1 MPYDHDHPPPSL
13 GRMCCRQ
20 SRTGPCTPAGAAPW
34 AGRGAGQRT
43 ARRWAGQRTRPRT
56 PAAEKIH
63 NYSSRWGLVGTP
75 HRLLVV
81 VTLLDERPP
90 AHPER
95 VVVGLGSLH
104 DAALLHEHVLALL
117 PHVVLVSE
125 IMQCGN
131 SEKKTLSIRAS
142 NDGYITF
149 KTLC

>member
-1 MPYDHDHPPPSL
+1 MGL
-13 GRMCCRQ
+13 GF
-20 SRTGPCTPAGAAPW
+20 TD
-34 AGRGAGQRT
+34 
-43 ARRWAGQRTRPRT
+43 
-56 PAAEKIH
+56 
-63 NYSSRWGLVGTP
+63 
-75 HRLLVV
+75 RLLVV
-81 VTLLDERPP
+81 VTLLDQGPP

-142 NDGYITF
+142 NKGYITF
-149 KTLC
+149 ETLCQTGVNPMVSRHDIGTRTQKIGVPISYPWGQCLFSIVS